1 MRQIACILFL
11 SAAAVAVARAA
22 EAAPQLDPLLKGI
35 EERYNKAKTVQ
46 VDFVQTYTDR
56 ARKTTEK
63 GTLFLRRPGKMRWQ
77 YSSPA
82 GKLWIS
88 DGKTVYSYDPEEK
101 RAEKSKFKDE
111 DDLRAPFAF
120 LLGKLNFHDQFGK
133 FDMTPEG
140 NDFKVIAIPK
150 SDKMLYTEVSFVV
163 SPDFVIKR
171 LSVKGQDG
179 SAMDYLFDNE
189 KRDAKLTNALF
200 QFAPPAGVEIV
211 DSSKGN

>member
-1 MRQIACILFL
+1 MRQVACILFL
-11 SAAAVAVARAA
+11 SAATVSVVRAA
-22 EAAPQLDPLLKGI
+22 ATPQLDPLLKGV

-56 ARKTTEK
+56 SRKTTEK

-88 DGKTVYSYDPEEK
+88 DGKTVYDYDPKEK

-111 DDLRAPFAF
+111 EDLRAPFAF
-120 LLGKLNFHDQFGK
+120 LLGKLNFHDQFGR

-140 NDFKVIAIPK
+140 PDFKIVAIPK

-163 SPDFVIKR
+163 SPDFVIKK

-179 SAMDYLFDNE
+179 STMDYVFDNE
-189 KRDAKLTNALF
+189 KRDAQLSDALF
-200 QFAPPAGVEIV
+200 RFAPPAGVEIV